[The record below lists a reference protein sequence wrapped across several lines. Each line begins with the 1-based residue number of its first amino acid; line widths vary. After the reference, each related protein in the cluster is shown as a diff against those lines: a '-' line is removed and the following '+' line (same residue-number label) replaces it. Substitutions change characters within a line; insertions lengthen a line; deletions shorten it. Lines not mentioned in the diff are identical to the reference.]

1 MDAGLMNLGSL
12 HHGLAI
18 EFVFQLHDRLDHPTL
33 GSFCKSPL
41 KVLQRAAVGRTSP
54 VLAIGPTTP
63 RGAHLTYGL
72 KRAQLR
78 GSACAHALEPAS
90 RYGFLG
96 IQRVYLP

>member
-1 MDAGLMNLGSL
+1 MDAGLMDLGGL

-41 KVLQRAAVGRTSP
+41 KVLQRAAVGWTGP
-54 VLAIGPTTP
+54 VRAIGLTTP
-63 RGAHLTYGL
+63 RGAHLTHCF
-72 KRAQLR
+72 KRTQLR
-78 GSACAHALEPAS
+78 GSTRAHALEPAS

-96 IQRVYLP
+96 VQRVYLP